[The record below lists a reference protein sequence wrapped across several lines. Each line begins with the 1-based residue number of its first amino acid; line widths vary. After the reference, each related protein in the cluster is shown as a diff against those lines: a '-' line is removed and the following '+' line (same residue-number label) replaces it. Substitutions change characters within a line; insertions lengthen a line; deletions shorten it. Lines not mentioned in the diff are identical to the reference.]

1 MRKGVGKYAGRVPH
15 TEKKPKNQ
23 TSNQSN
29 MGDLLFN
36 IEILNIFNTI
46 FFLRFQVRLLVDRNK
61 EIYKLC

>member
-1 MRKGVGKYAGRVPH
+1 
-15 TEKKPKNQ
+15 
-23 TSNQSN
+23 